1 MILLSRT
8 RFFLF
13 FFLLLAGPLLAPR
26 LLWLAG
32 SRHTTGT
39 MAFVGHDGLGSTL
52 GISTY
57 PVIFFRLGKDSI
69 FFNGMQGYGYK
80 PGDRVP
86 VRYSLNHPDDARID
100 QPLSLWGQT
109 AVNLLLPVFIWL
121 VILLTPARF
130 DPLVPRGCRLLVQ
143 WKKPFVKVLLPVG

>member
-1 MILLSRT
+1 MILFSRA
-8 RFFLF
+8 RFFLLL
-13 FFLLLAGPLLAPR
+13 FLLLAGPFLAPR

-32 SRHTTGT
+32 SRHTIGT
-39 MAFVGHDGLGSTL
+39 VAFVGHDGLGSAL

-57 PVIFFRLGKDSI
+57 PVIFFQLGKDSI
-69 FFNGMQGYGYK
+69 FFNGMNGYGYK

-86 VRYSLNHPDDARID
+86 VRYRLNHPEDALID

-109 AVNLLLPVFIWL
+109 GVSLLLPVIVWL

-130 DPLVPRGCRLLVQ
+130 DPLIPPHSKLLIQ
-143 WKKPFVKVLLPVG
+143 WKKPFIKVISF